1 MSDKL
6 TAWGERASVAAN
18 MLNPAL
24 IAAVIAAA
32 AYRFERESGNGMP
45 WEFSFLVTPMA
56 LHSETRKVAPNRIT
70 SNLPHWVE
78 EHPIIQA
85 GLARRA
91 NGLAPYVREG
101 LRWGLGAGSLSLDNG
116 NLHANVRG
124 SLSNSGDTELRAIL
138 GTAGFL
144 GRWFSKVDSPA
155 TVFAVLGVTP

>member
-1 MSDKL
+1 MSNQL
-6 TAWGERASVAAN
+6 TPWDERAAVAAN

-32 AYRFERESGNGMP
+32 SYRFERESGNGMP

-70 SNLPHWVE
+70 SNLPHWAE
-78 EHPIIQA
+78 EYPIIQA

-91 NGLAPYVREG
+91 SGLAPYVREG
-101 LRWGLGAGSLSLDNG
+101 LRWGLGARSLTLESGILHADVPGSLPK
-116 NLHANVRG
+116 
-124 SLSNSGDTELRAIL
+124 SGDAELRAIL

-155 TVFAVLGVTP
+155 TVFALLGVTP